1 MGDPGRMA
9 GHIRHRRDGEPRRR
23 LMTNGRVTVTTRVWA
38 EGRSAGEVW
47 VRGWVG
53 RRRYARRRPL
63 RRQTRRL
70 QSLAG
75 GRGVSRFDVR
85 TPRLP
90 GGAPMGN

>member
-1 MGDPGRMA
+1 
-9 GHIRHRRDGEPRRR
+9 
-23 LMTNGRVTVTTRVWA
+23 MTNGRVTVTTCVWA

-47 VRGWVG
+47 VRGWVA

-63 RRQTRRL
+63 QRQTRRL